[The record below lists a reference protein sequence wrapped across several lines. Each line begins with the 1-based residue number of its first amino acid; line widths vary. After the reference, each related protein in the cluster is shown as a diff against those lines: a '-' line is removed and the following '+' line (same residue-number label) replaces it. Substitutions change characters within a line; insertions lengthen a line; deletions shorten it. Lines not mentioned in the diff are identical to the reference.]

1 MRHGG
6 KRPGAGR
13 KRGVPNKVTSTLR
26 ERLLASGP
34 SPLEMLVDLYR
45 SVEPTREPGEN
56 AIIYA
61 TRYKQWAHDRLE
73 AAKAA
78 APFFHP
84 KLQSIEITGVDG
96 EGLNSNHT
104 VQIEFVE
111 PLLGRRATHKS

>member
-34 SPLEMLVDLYR
+34 SPLEVLVELYR
-45 SVEPTREPGEN
+45 SAEPTREPGEH

-61 TRYKQWAHDRLE
+61 MRYKQWAHDRLE

-84 KLQSIEITGVDG
+84 KLQSIEITGIDG
-96 EGLNSNHT
+96 EGVHSNHT

-111 PLLGRRATHKS
+111 PLLGRRATQ

>member
-45 SVEPTREPGEN
+45 SAEPTRQPGEN

-61 TRYKQWAHDRLE
+61 ARYKQWAHDRLE

-84 KLQSIEITGVDG
+84 RLQSVEITGIDG
-96 EGLNSNHT
+96 ESVQSSHT

-111 PLLGRRATHKS
+111 PSLPRVRNL